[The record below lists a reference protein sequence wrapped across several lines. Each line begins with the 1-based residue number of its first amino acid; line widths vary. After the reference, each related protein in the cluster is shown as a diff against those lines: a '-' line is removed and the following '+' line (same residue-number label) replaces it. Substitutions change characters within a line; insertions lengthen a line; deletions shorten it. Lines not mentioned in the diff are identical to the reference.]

1 MTSSGPD
8 WVEQARRFV
17 IGSGLVEALSAGR
30 PDGGTSTDD
39 QPGSQRGD
47 AAGEC
52 RSCPVCAGLAVLRGR
67 RPELVEALADLL
79 GTAAA
84 VLRAH
89 AAAADPPGPAPADP
103 AAEQTVPT
111 QPAPTQP
118 APTQPAPTQP
128 ARVQWIDVA

>member
-1 MTSSGPD
+1 MTSPGPD

-17 IGSGLVEALSAGR
+17 ISSGLVEALGAAR
-30 PDGGTSTDD
+30 PDGPPSTDD
-39 QPGSQRGD
+39 QPGHQAGEP
-47 AAGEC
+47 AGEC
-52 RSCPVCAGLAVLRGR
+52 RRCPVCVGLAVLRGR

-89 AAAADPPGPAPADP
+89 AGAAAADPPGPAPAEP
-103 AAEQTVPT
+103 AAEETVPT

-118 APTQPAPTQP
+118 AP
-128 ARVQWIDVA
+128 VQRIDVA